1 LSTHTTT
8 ALVSAPSATDL
19 EGLSAVERN
28 DLLEWALY
36 LSGMGWP
43 IFPLAPGTKN
53 RPMVKDW
60 ENRAHRD
67 TDRIRRCWETGR
79 FNIAV
84 ATGPARLVV
93 LDPDA
98 PDGWD
103 NLTALAA
110 ERGGPLPA
118 TYTVATPSGGRHL
131 YYLAPAGTSLRNS
144 QSAIAAHVDVRAGG
158 GYAVGPGSVTA
169 AGAYELLDDTDPVE
183 LPGWLVQAAAER
195 ASTAISAPVQI
206 RSVDTGRYGSAALA
220 GECDR
225 VATAG
230 PDTHNAVLSAAAY
243 TIGRKVGADLIDH
256 ATARAALIKAAA
268 HMVSAGC
275 ACTDWEVT
283 RVVDAGLSAG
293 ARNPVARRKDA
304 A

>member
-1 LSTHTTT
+1 M
-8 ALVSAPSATDL
+8 
-19 EGLSAVERN
+19 ERN

-36 LSGMGWP
+36 LAGMGWP

-67 TDRIRRCWETGR
+67 TDRIRRCWNTGR

-84 ATGPARLVV
+84 ATGPAGLVV
-93 LDPDA
+93 LDPDVPDEGKPG
-98 PDGWD
+98 PDGWT

-110 ERGGPLPA
+110 ERGGPLPT

-131 YYLAPAGTSLRNS
+131 YYLTPAGTSLRNS
-144 QSAIAAHVDVRAGG
+144 QSAIAAYVDVRAGG

-195 ASTAISAPVQI
+195 ASTANSAPVQI
-206 RSVDTGRYGSAALA
+206 RSVDTTRYGSAALA

-225 VATAG
+225 VRRAG

-243 TIGRKVGADLIDH
+243 TIGRKVGANLIDH
-256 ATARAALIKAAA
+256 ATARAALIDAAG
-268 HMVSAGC
+268 HMVTAGC
-275 ACTDWEVT
+275 DCTAREVA

-293 ARNPVARRKDA
+293 ARNPVAHRA